1 MTEQDNVH
9 IVSAEILNDDYDS
22 PWKDAVEHYFPDFMA
37 FYFPEAYDCFDWSLG
52 YTFLEQELRS
62 VIHDAALGKR
72 FVDKLAQLKHKN
84 GDESWIYVHIEVQA
98 SKDKDFAK
106 RMFTYNYRIFDRYN
120 LPVGSFAVLAD
131 DHPNWQPDSFGYEV
145 GGSRHYLEFPIA
157 KLLRYADQID
167 LLLASDNP
175 FALVT
180 AAHLQTRATRGKNS
194 ERYQVK
200 YKLMRTLLCKGWSSD
215 KIRPLLKVLDWMLHL
230 PEELDKQLWQDIQET
245 EGEAAMAYVTSIE
258 RIGIEKG
265 VQQGLQQGESRL
277 LRKQLERRFGVLP
290 QWASDKLNSA
300 AEQDLES
307 WGEAVLTA
315 SNLEAVFDNIPTH

>member
-1 MTEQDNVH
+1 MTKQDDAH
-9 IVSAEILNDDYDS
+9 IVSTEILNDDYDS
-22 PWKDAVEHYFPDFMA
+22 PWKDAVEHYFPEFMA

-98 SKDKDFAK
+98 SKDNDFAK

-131 DHPNWQPDSFGYEV
+131 DNPHWQPDSFGYEV

-157 KLLRYADQID
+157 KLLRYANQID
-167 LLLASDNP
+167 ALLTSDNP

-180 AAHLQTRATRGKNS
+180 AAHLQTRGKNS
-194 ERYQVK
+194 ERLQVK
-200 YKLMRTLLCKGWSSD
+200 IHTD
-215 KIRPLLKVLDWMLHL
+215 AN
-230 PEELDKQLWQDIQET
+230 
-245 EGEAAMAYVTSIE
+245 AAP
-258 RIGIEKG
+258 
-265 VQQGLQQGESRL
+265 QRL
-277 LRKQLERRFGVLP
+277 AK
-290 QWASDKLNSA
+290 
-300 AEQDLES
+300 
-307 WGEAVLTA
+307 
-315 SNLEAVFDNIPTH
+315 